1 MWDERG
7 KGVDAART
15 IIGNDMNIRRR
26 VYMKFRVSRS
36 SKHVRYDASRGKET
50 HPSFTK
56 QTRRTSLP
64 SLWQT
69 CSLGGT
75 SCCYISMKTSASARL
90 PDTEVL
96 SPTWYTKTD
105 VKSGST
111 RRSHSSV
118 APGMSCASVKL
129 Q

>member
-7 KGVDAART
+7 EGVDAART
-15 IIGNDMNIRRR
+15 IIGNDMNIRR
-26 VYMKFRVSRS
+26 
-36 SKHVRYDASRGKET
+36 RGKET